1 MSLMFTSIPAPPNP
15 LIGRERELGEAG
27 ELLGEHRLVTLV
39 GPGGSGKTR
48 LGVQLAV
55 DAVERFEGGVFWVSL
70 AAIRDPGLVEPTI
83 AQAVGVPGTL
93 RDYLRDRHA
102 LLVLDNFE
110 QVAAAAP
117 VVAEL
122 LGSAA
127 ELRVLVTSREPLHL
141 SSECEYRVPALAEG
155 EALALFT
162 ARARSLSAD
171 FEPDDAVAEVC
182 RRVDSLPLAIELAAG
197 RVKVLT
203 PAQMLERIPPR
214 LELLTGG
221 PRDLP
226 ERQRTVRSTI
236 NWSYELL
243 DRGER
248 ELFACLSVFA
258 GGWAIASAEAVCG
271 ADLDTLQSLV
281 DKNLVRRTGE
291 RFGMLETVR
300 EYALER
306 LKESDQANVQL
317 DRHARHFLAFAEDAA
332 PGLEGGAA
340 VALFGRVE
348 EEHDNLRAALEYF
361 VGCGDAVR
369 EVRLVAAIWRFW
381 FNHGYWDES
390 RRVLE
395 HALASSPGVTS
406 DRVRALHGASW
417 VALRQEDVDV
427 ATSLAE
433 EGLRLS
439 RELDDVRL
447 IGRSLRYLAGP
458 VQRAGDRDRAAALYE
473 ESARLSRSTGDL
485 HNAATVVNNLAVA
498 RIEAREYRRATQL
511 SEDALAM
518 NRALSNDSAS
528 SVNLLNL
535 GDAELA
541 LGDLPRAAT
550 HLAESLATAGA
561 VGFREVITEAL
572 YGLAGVAGAGGE
584 HRRAAVL
591 LGAASRAGDFGH
603 TLEDFERRLY
613 ERTVE
618 AARRA
623 LGVEALDAAME
634 AGHAMTLDEAIAF
647 AVGTPSA
654 RREVPPSHAEPGP
667 DTDLAALSNRELEVL
682 ALVAQGL
689 SNEEIAGRVFLSV
702 RTVERHLSNVYAK
715 LRVSGKAARAAA
727 AARYSRHE
735 ASAQRDT

>member
-1 MSLMFTSIPAPPNP
+1 MTLKFTTLPVPPNL
-15 LIGRERELGEAG
+15 LIGRARELGEAG
-27 ELLGEHRLVTLV
+27 ELLRGHRLVTLI

-48 LGVQLAV
+48 LGLQLAA
-55 DAVERFEGGVFWVSL
+55 DAVERFEDGVFWVSL
-70 AAIRDPGLVEPTI
+70 AAIRDPSIVESTI
-83 AQAVGVPGTL
+83 AQAVGVPDTL
-93 RDYLRDRHA
+93 RDHLRDTHA

-141 SSECEYRVPALAEG
+141 SSECEYSVPPLAEG

-162 ARARSLSAD
+162 ARARSLNAG
-171 FEPDDAVAEVC
+171 FEPDSAVAELC
-182 RRVDSLPLAIELAAG
+182 RRVDSLPLAIELAAA

-203 PAQMLERIPPR
+203 PAQMLTRIPPR

-226 ERQRTVRSTI
+226 ERQRAVRSTI

-243 DRGER
+243 DPDER
-248 ELFACLSVFA
+248 RLFARLAVFA
-258 GGWAIASAEAVCG
+258 GGWTLTSAEAVCG

-281 DKNLVRRTGE
+281 DKNLVGHAGE

-306 LKESDQANVQL
+306 LRESDDASAVL
-317 DRHARHFLAFAEDAA
+317 DRHARHFLEFAGDAA
-332 PGLEGGAA
+332 PGLECGTGI
-340 VALFGRVE
+340 ALFGQVE
-348 EEHDNLRAALEYF
+348 DEHDNLRAALEHF
-361 VGCGDAVR
+361 VGCGDGAR
-369 EVRLVAAIWRFW
+369 ELRLVAAIWRFW
-381 FNHGYWDES
+381 FDHGYWDQS
-390 RRVLE
+390 RRALE
-395 HALASSPGVTS
+395 HALASSSAVTS

-417 VALRQEDVDV
+417 VARRQEDVEV
-427 ATSLAE
+427 AITLAE

-439 RELDDVRL
+439 RELDDARL
-447 IGRSLRYLAGP
+447 IGRSLRYLAGA
-458 VQRAGDRDRAAALYE
+458 VQQTGDRERAEALYE

-485 HNAATVVNNLAVA
+485 YSAAAVVNNLALG
-498 RIEAREYRRATQL
+498 RLEGGEYRRAARL
-511 SEDALAM
+511 FEDALTM
-518 NRALSNDSAS
+518 NRALGNDSGS

-541 LGDLPRAAT
+541 LGDLQRAAT
-550 HLAESLATAGA
+550 HLGESLATARA

-572 YGLAGVAGAGGE
+572 YGLAGVAGARGDQ
-584 HRRAAVL
+584 RRAAVL

-603 TLEDFERRLY
+603 IFEEFERRLY

-623 LGVEALDAAME
+623 LGAEALDAAIE
-634 AGHAMTLDEAIAF
+634 AGRAMTLDEAVAF

-654 RREVPPSHAEPGP
+654 RRVVTLSRTEPAA
-667 DTDLAALSNRELEVL
+667 DADLAALSNRELEVL

-689 SNEEIAGRVFLSV
+689 SNEEIAVRVFLSV
-702 RTVERHLSNVYAK
+702 RTVERHLSNIYAK
-715 LRVSGKAARAAA
+715 LRVSGKAARAAV

-735 ASAQRDT
+735 ASGHRDT